1 MKGFATALGAI
12 GLVLLSFLKFCGRIG
27 DDVVSLARH
36 TPTSSLTH
44 VDDLA
49 HSKALLQSS
58 RYADDAISAY
68 PGFVRRGEGLSEAL
82 NFVDLEGRSYEEYSA
97 AERDTFWSE
106 RQSLANATYVM
117 QKIQYRMFLHFK
129 EKGDVAKLN
138 QDFAGWDEAEEWYQ
152 EINALNNTEYPV
164 TRPEAFVAAL
174 LKEAQLGAD
183 DTSRAHVSS
192 IFQAY
197 FKLRESI
204 LQQPNGDVQMAE
216 FDNVFL
222 TPVPFVTL
230 ETSFERAKEG
240 LEPLVEESL

>member
-36 TPTSSLTH
+36 APTSSLTH

-49 HSKALLQSS
+49 HTKALMQST
-58 RYADDAISAY
+58 RYADDAISTY

-82 NFVDLEGRSYEEYSA
+82 NFVDQEGRSYEEYSA

-117 QKIQYRMFLHFK
+117 QSINCRMFLHFK
-129 EKGDVAKLN
+129 EKEDTAKLN
-138 QDFAGWDEAEEWYQ
+138 QDFAGWDEAEEWYH
-152 EINALNNTEYPV
+152 EINALNSTKYPL
-164 TRPEAFVAAL
+164 TKPEVIVAVL
-174 LKEAQLGAD
+174 LKETKLGTD
-183 DTSRAHVSS
+183 EVSRAQVNV
-192 IFQAY
+192 IFQEY
-197 FKLRESI
+197 FELRESI

-240 LEPLVEESL
+240 LEDREE